1 MNMAKNK
8 KKPAISGSD
17 HAETRNSDSRED
29 RIKKRK
35 SPFHGRLHSEHPRD
49 PFRESFSKSSLSFE
63 F

>member
-1 MNMAKNK
+1 MTKNK

-17 HAETRNSDSRED
+17 HAETRNSDNRKD
-29 RIKKRK
+29 GTKKRK

-49 PFRESFSKSSLSFE
+49 PFRESYSKNNLGFE